1 MLFALV
7 GYRILLLI
15 ISPAKE
21 YEVVR
26 EFAGDAENVL
36 VVGSSWEPD
45 EDIIIPYFNSHK
57 SMKLILAPHVVNES
71 HISRILESLK
81 RPAVRITQAAGKDM
95 SAYDCL
101 IVDTYGMLSSI
112 YRYGNIAYV
121 GGGFGVGIHNVP
133 EAAVYGVPVIIG
145 PRGGDAFAP
154 RRLL

>member
-1 MLFALV
+1 MQNDDS
-7 GYRILLLI
+7 RRLLEAKGI
-15 ISPAKE
+15 KNVTVSGDTRFDRVTDIRNAAKE

-101 IVDTYGMLSSI
+101 IVDTYGMLS
-112 YRYGNIAYV
+112 
-121 GGGFGVGIHNVP
+121 
-133 EAAVYGVPVIIG
+133 
-145 PRGGDAFAP
+145 
-154 RRLL
+154 